1 MILTENDY
9 ETLASQIEEGED
21 YATLDKDG
29 ESLEVHYECEEDA
42 YQEDDYF
49 NGTGAWVVTAINLQI
64 LNVECVD
71 EDGNPTDC
79 DLDETRLYRELKEQK
94 ID

>member
-1 MILTENDY
+1 MILTDDDY

-29 ESLEVHYECEEDA
+29 ECLEVHYECEEDA

-49 NGTGAWVVTAINLQI
+49 NGTGAWVTTAVNLQV
-64 LNVECVD
+64 LDVTCTD
-71 EDGNPTDC
+71 DDGNLTDT
-79 DLDETRLYRELKEQK
+79 DFDDYKLYKTVREQK
-94 ID
+94 VL